1 MDHPAVPWE
10 RNVRAMRAQ
19 ATQILEERESK
30 LAHVCMEVVFIKCG
44 PCPWDR
50 EERSHQDQVEANRKL

>member
-1 MDHPAVPWE
+1 
-10 RNVRAMRAQ
+10 MRAQ